1 MNKRGQAEQFNWIFV
16 IVAGAIILGFFTM
29 FVFQYIDLQEK
40 RQEVESVRF
49 FGNVLSILEKL
60 QIGDAGYA
68 VRSTDTQGLRFVY
81 KVELSYYCEEK
92 DAKIL
97 INKGEVASYNLA
109 NEIVFTEEKQR
120 VNGLTM
126 GIMPWIYPFH
136 VTNFIYLSDPNR
148 LYYIVYDAS
157 SEDFVNKLEEE
168 NDVIFNAIKYE
179 KARISELKPKQNS
192 KVVIFSN
199 QKPYETKIKE
209 LRGNGNSNFVHVNL
223 NTEKIS
229 FFGNDGWED
238 EVKYY
243 GNPMLLGS
251 LFTDTK
257 ESYECNVNRAFERL
271 KTVGN
276 IYIERTQLLKRI
288 DPKQECKYELIANS
302 LQKFSEG
309 EYKLAEKLTEQNN
322 QGAGCLWAF

>member
-49 FGNVLSILEKL
+49 FGNVLNVLEKL

-68 VRSTDTQGLRFVY
+68 VRSTDTQGLRFGY
-81 KVELSYYCEEK
+81 KVDLSYYCK
-92 DAKIL
+92 GNDAKIL
-97 INKGEVASYNLA
+97 INKGEIASYNLA

-136 VTNFIYLSDPNR
+136 ITNFIYLSDPNKI
-148 LYYIVYDAS
+148 YHIIYDES
-157 SEDFVNKLEEE
+157 SEEFVNRLEEE
-168 NDVIFNAIKYE
+168 NEVIFNAIKYE
-179 KARISELKPKQNS
+179 KTRINELKPKQNS
-192 KVVIFSN
+192 KIIIFSS

-209 LRGNGNSNFVHVNL
+209 LKGSGNSNFVHVNI

-229 FFGNDGWED
+229 FFGRNGWED
-238 EVKYY
+238 EIKYY

-251 LFTDTK
+251 LFMDNT
-257 ESYECNVNRAFERL
+257 EAYECNVNRAFERL
-271 KTVGN
+271 KTVTN
-276 IYIERTQLLKRI
+276 IYIERTELLKRI
-288 DPKQECKYELIANS
+288 DPKQECQYELIVSS
-302 LQKFSEG
+302 LRKFSEG
-309 EYKLAEKLTEQNN
+309 DYKMAENLAEQNN
-322 QGAGCLWAF
+322 QGAGCLWVF